1 MRILIVDDNP
11 TSLQSLSVVLTDLGH
26 QPSTFSDP
34 VAALNHAKASYY
46 PLIITDIKMPML
58 DGLSLLAELKA
69 CETSKRSDVIIITG
83 HGDMDTAIAALR
95 NGAYDY
101 LNKPINARELA
112 AVVERSF
119 EHQNLL
125 FENKDLKQNM
135 EERVALAKE
144 SLQEDLEKMRSQ
156 LRNVSGIGEIIS
168 GSQRMQEVIRD
179 ATIFHHEPDVPIL
192 IEGETGTGKEV
203 IARLVHHGDTHCD
216 RPFVALNCSAIAES
230 LFESELFGYEAGA
243 YTGSRAGGS
252 AGKLELA
259 GNGTLFLD
267 EIAEMPLHLQPK
279 LLRVLEDR
287 SFYRVGGLQKKEF
300 TARIIGAGNK
310 NLELMV
316 EEGLFRRDLYHRLT
330 VGHLR
335 LPPLRERQ
343 KDIAEMAALFLRKQ
357 VVRKGKNFSS
367 IAPETIE
374 TLSKYSWPGNVR
386 ELENTIERAVL
397 IHDDTVLRPKHIE
410 FLNTNRSAQI
420 SARENSPSLSESGAM
435 PSIDVN
441 SSTIILPDTPFS
453 LEDLT
458 QSVIHAALKKFNGN
472 KSKTASYLGISR
484 YALYRRLS

>member
-1 MRILIVDDNP
+1 MRILIVDDNS

-34 VAALNHAKASYY
+34 VAALNHAKESYY
-46 PLIITDIKMPML
+46 PLIITDIKMPAM

-83 HGDMDTAIAALR
+83 HGDMETAITALR

-112 AVVERSF
+112 AAVERSA
-119 EHQNLL
+119 EHQTLL
-125 FENKDLKQNM
+125 FENTDLKQNM
-135 EERVALAKE
+135 EERVAEAKE

-156 LRNVSGIGEIIS
+156 LRNVSGIGQIIS
-168 GSQRMQEVIRD
+168 GSSKMQEIIRD
-179 ATIFHHEPDVPIL
+179 ATIFHHEPDVPVL

-216 RPFVALNCSAIAES
+216 TPFVALNCSAIAES

-267 EIAEMPLHLQPK
+267 EIAEMPLQLQPK

-287 SFYRVGGLQKKEF
+287 SFYRVGGLQKKHF
-300 TARIIGAGNK
+300 SARIIGAGNK
-310 NLELMV
+310 DLEMMV

-343 KDIAEMAALFLRKQ
+343 DDIVKMASLFLRKQ
-357 VVRKGKNFSS
+357 VKRKGKNFTA
-367 IAPETIE
+367 IAPETL
-374 TLSKYSWPGNVR
+374 TLLKEYPWPGNVR

-397 IHDDTVLRPKHIE
+397 IHDDILLRPEHIE
-410 FLNTNRSAQI
+410 FLASSRSLQHSEGV
-420 SARENSPSLSESGAM
+420 SAPLPPTTGL
-435 PSIDVN
+435 PSIDIA
-441 SSTIILPDTPFS
+441 SSTIILPENPFN
-453 LEDLT
+453 LEDVT
-458 QSVIHAALKKFNGN
+458 QSVIRKALAKFDGN
-472 KSKTASYLGISR
+472 KTKAAEYLGISR
-484 YALYRRLS
+484 YALYRKIS

>member
-26 QPSTFSDP
+26 QPTTFSDP
-34 VAALNHAKASYY
+34 VAALAHADKKHY
-46 PLIITDIKMPML
+46 PLIITDIKMPTL
-58 DGLSLLAELKA
+58 DGLSLLAQLKT
-69 CETSKRSDVIIITG
+69 CNTCHQSDVIIITG
-83 HGDMDTAIAALR
+83 HGDMDTAITALR

-101 LNKPINARELA
+101 LKKPINARELA
-112 AVVERSF
+112 AAVERSS
-119 EHQNLL
+119 EHQALL

-135 EERVALAKE
+135 EQRVAEAKE
-144 SLQEDLEKMRSQ
+144 SLQDDIEKMRSQ
-156 LRNVSGIGEIIS
+156 LRKVSGIGEIIS
-168 GSQRMQEVIRD
+168 GSPRMQAIIHD
-179 ATIFHHEPDVPIL
+179 ATIFHHAPDVPVL

-216 RPFVALNCSAIAES
+216 TPFVALNCSAIPES

-287 SFYRVGGLQKKEF
+287 TFYRVGGLQKKEF
-300 TARIIGAGNK
+300 TARIVGAGNK
-310 NLELMV
+310 NLERMV
-316 EEGLFRRDLYHRLT
+316 DDGLFRRDLYHRLT

-343 KDIAEMAALFLRKQ
+343 EDLIEMAKLFLKKQ
-357 VVRKGKNFSS
+357 TKRKGKRFSA
-367 IAPETIE
+367 IAPETFA
-374 TLSKYSWPGNVR
+374 LLCRYSWPGNVR

-397 IHDDTVLRPKHIE
+397 IHDDTILKPDHIE
-410 FLNTNRSAQI
+410 FLNASRFTSAPHTPQTT
-420 SARENSPSLSESGAM
+420 SQPSSVTIGA
-435 PSIDVN
+435 
-441 SSTIILPDTPFS
+441 STITLPETPFK
-453 LEDLT
+453 LEELV
-458 QSVIHAALKKFNGN
+458 QSVMQEALTKFDGN
-472 KSKTASYLGISR
+472 KTKAAAYLGISR
-484 YALYRRLS
+484 YALHRKLR

>member
-1 MRILIVDDNP
+1 MRILIVDDNS

-26 QPSTFSDP
+26 QPTTFSEP
-34 VAALNHAKASYY
+34 VAALNHAKESYY
-46 PLIITDIKMPML
+46 PLIITDIKMPTM
-58 DGLSLLAELKA
+58 DGLTLLAELKA

-83 HGDMDTAIAALR
+83 HGDMDTAITALR

-112 AVVERSF
+112 AAVERSA
-119 EHQNLL
+119 EHQTLL
-125 FENKDLKQNM
+125 FENTDLKQNM
-135 EERVALAKE
+135 EERVAEAKE

-168 GSQRMQEVIRD
+168 GSSRMQEIIRD
-179 ATIFHHEPDVPIL
+179 ATIFHHEPDVPVL

-216 RPFVALNCSAIAES
+216 TPFVALNCSAIAES

-287 SFYRVGGLQKKEF
+287 TFYRVGGLQKKRF

-310 NLELMV
+310 NLERMV

-343 KDIAEMAALFLRKQ
+343 DDIPKMASLFLRNQ
-357 VVRKGKNFSS
+357 VKRKGKDFRS
-367 IAPETIE
+367 IAPETL
-374 TLSKYSWPGNVR
+374 TLLCEHPWPGNVR

-397 IHDDTVLRPKHIE
+397 IHDDIELRPEHIE
-410 FLNTNRSAQI
+410 FLTASRSTDSIPDITVPLHQ
-420 SARENSPSLSESGAM
+420 PCPL
-435 PSIDVN
+435 PSIDIA
-441 SSTIILPDTPFS
+441 SSAIILPDTPFS

-458 QSVIHAALKKFNGN
+458 LSVIRKALAKFDGN
-472 KSKTASYLGISR
+472 KTKTAQYLGISR
-484 YALYRRLS
+484 YALHRKIS

>member
-26 QPSTFSDP
+26 QPTTFSDP
-34 VAALNHAKASYY
+34 VAALAHAKENYY
-46 PLIITDIKMPML
+46 PLIITDIKMPAL
-58 DGLSLLAELKA
+58 DGLSLLAKLKA
-69 CETSKRSDVIIITG
+69 CDMCRQSDVIIITG
-83 HGDMDTAIAALR
+83 HGDMDTAITALR

-112 AVVERSF
+112 AAVERSS
-119 EHQNLL
+119 EHQTLL

-135 EERVALAKE
+135 EQRVAEAKE
-144 SLQEDLEKMRSQ
+144 SLQDDLEKMRSQ
-156 LRNVSGIGEIIS
+156 LRKVSGIGQIIS
-168 GSQRMQEVIRD
+168 GSPRMQTIIRD
-179 ATIFHHEPDVPIL
+179 ATIFHHSPDVPVL

-216 RPFVALNCSAIAES
+216 TPFVALNCSAIAES

-287 SFYRVGGLQKKEF
+287 TFYRVGGLQKKEF
-300 TARIIGAGNK
+300 TARIVGAGNK
-310 NLELMV
+310 NLEQMV
-316 EEGLFRRDLYHRLT
+316 EDGLFRRDLYHRLT

-343 KDIAEMAALFLRKQ
+343 EDLIEMAKLFLKKQ
-357 VVRKGKNFSS
+357 TKRKGKQFSS
-367 IAPETIE
+367 IAPETL
-374 TLSKYSWPGNVR
+374 TLLCGYSWPGNVR

-397 IHDDTVLRPKHIE
+397 IHDDATLKPDHIE
-410 FLNTNRSAQI
+410 FINASRSI
-420 SARENSPSLSESGAM
+420 SATPTTPPQAPSVTIGA
-435 PSIDVN
+435 
-441 SSTIILPDTPFS
+441 STITLPEHPFK
-453 LEDLT
+453 LEELT
-458 QSVIHAALKKFNGN
+458 QSIIQEALAKFNGN
-472 KSKTASYLGISR
+472 KTKAAAYLGISR
-484 YALYRRLS
+484 YALYRKLS